1 MASIYPP
8 ISNTTAFGDIILVH
22 FGDEQQ
28 TFKYFDEFRFVSKS
42 LYGQYNYTPTSVPF
56 DTNLTLVLPDSQ
68 IPLADEYWS
77 ITASSDN
84 LLYGNFTNGTL
95 PSGFRTLGQLYA
107 S

>member
-1 MASIYPP
+1 MR
-8 ISNTTAFGDIILVH
+8 
-22 FGDEQQ
+22 
-28 TFKYFDEFRFVSKS
+28 K
-42 LYGQYNYTPTSVPF
+42 SVPF

-95 PSGFRTLGQLYA
+95 PSGFRTLVSSTQADGVYPPALCINSAYT
-107 S
+107 SVSYTHLTLPTT